1 VRNRHGYRRKWVSA
15 PKVIHNRAI
24 YKKPANQQKIEEL
37 IRGGTVIYN
46 QQNRYDKLEI
56 YEILMR
62 NESLRPHLPCTVLAN
77 QASLEQ
83 MMDMFDCLIIKP
95 SNSSIGRG
103 IMKLERRSGRWVL
116 TYPSSKTS
124 SVWKELGFEKNAAAW
139 LAHKF
144 RQESYVIQQTLPLAT
159 YSDRPFDLRISV
171 QRNETGLW
179 QVTGMAGKVA
189 AKGKFVTNVAQGGKV
204 YTLDH
209 LLSAMPDADG
219 DQVK

>member
-1 VRNRHGYRRKWVSA
+1 MEAGSGMEYIGIMIPQSLYKGIPLGRTNHEMLSFYEKAGAQFDLIPCYFRLQDIQPGQKKVLAYVRNRHGYRRKWVSA

-83 MMDMFDCLIIKP
+83 MMDM
-95 SNSSIGRG
+95 
-103 IMKLERRSGRWVL
+103 
-116 TYPSSKTS
+116 
-124 SVWKELGFEKNAAAW
+124 
-139 LAHKF
+139 
-144 RQESYVIQQTLPLAT
+144 
-159 YSDRPFDLRISV
+159 
-171 QRNETGLW
+171 
-179 QVTGMAGKVA
+179 
-189 AKGKFVTNVAQGGKV
+189 
-204 YTLDH
+204 
-209 LLSAMPDADG
+209 
-219 DQVK
+219 